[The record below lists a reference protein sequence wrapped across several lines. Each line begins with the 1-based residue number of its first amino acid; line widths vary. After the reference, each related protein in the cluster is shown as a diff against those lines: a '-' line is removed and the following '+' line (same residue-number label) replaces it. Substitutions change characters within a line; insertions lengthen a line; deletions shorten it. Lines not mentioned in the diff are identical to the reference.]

1 MTPLFLL
8 SVPLSFAV
16 LGGAGSSFLKR
27 SSIKSVHPVI
37 PWRCERLDWNAVC
50 YIAICSCQ
58 LPHTLKAS
66 AGCSEA
72 LNPDARLFKSFHVSK
87 HLSWFLLPGRQI
99 PTLRVNTKELLLF
112 SLSTN
117 TQQPIVHQPK
127 ASTTWQGDST
137 IILQNRLLHLFN
149 ICIVKCPMALLQEE
163 SHGFEYVIIQ
173 NSCWRNIIHWHATVF
188 WSLLLILS
196 FLYCSYKHIS
206 LVLLVLTSDLI
217 RPGSKGNVTEF
228 CHFIVCI

>member
-1 MTPLFLL
+1 MTPLLLL

-87 HLSWFLLPGRQI
+87 HLSRFLLPGRQI
-99 PTLRVNTKELLLF
+99 PTLRVNTKGLLLF

-127 ASTTWQGDST
+127 ASTT
-137 IILQNRLLHLFN
+137 
-149 ICIVKCPMALLQEE
+149 
-163 SHGFEYVIIQ
+163 
-173 NSCWRNIIHWHATVF
+173 
-188 WSLLLILS
+188 
-196 FLYCSYKHIS
+196 
-206 LVLLVLTSDLI
+206 
-217 RPGSKGNVTEF
+217 
-228 CHFIVCI
+228 